1 MSKRETG
8 GFLKCSFCGKSQREV
23 KKLIAGPTVYICD
36 ECIRLCNDI
45 IAEDKNGQRTQEL
58 LDLPTPK
65 EIKAF
70 LDRYVIGQND
80 AKKVLSVAVYNH
92 YKRINAPT
100 DNGQVELQKS
110 NIMLIGPTG
119 SGKTLLA
126 QSLARF
132 LQVPFAIADATTLT
146 EAGYV
151 GEDVESII
159 QNLLSAADN
168 DIEKAQ
174 TGIVYIDE
182 IDKLA
187 SRGEGPSVTRDV
199 SGEGVQQGLLKL
211 IEGTK
216 CNVSPRGTKKYG
228 QQENTIQVDTS
239 NILFICGGAFAGIET
254 FIGRRIGK
262 KNIGFGAAV
271 QTSADRNETQVL
283 KHVHTQDLS
292 HFGLIPEF
300 IGRLPV
306 ITTLEHI
313 TKENLVT
320 ILSQPKNALVKQY
333 QKLFDLEGVKLN
345 FTEEA
350 LLSIATKA
358 FERKSGARGLRAIIE
373 NAMLDIMYHVPFL
386 ENITECTITDKVI
399 DEGAE
404 PLLTFSEE
412 KKSA

>member
-1 MSKRETG
+1 M
-8 GFLKCSFCGKSQREV
+8 
-23 KKLIAGPTVYICD
+23 
-36 ECIRLCNDI
+36 
-45 IAEDKNGQRTQEL
+45 
-58 LDLPTPK
+58 
-65 EIKAF
+65 
-70 LDRYVIGQND
+70 
-80 AKKVLSVAVYNH
+80 
-92 YKRINAPT
+92 
-100 DNGQVELQKS
+100 
-110 NIMLIGPTG
+110 
-119 SGKTLLA
+119 
-126 QSLARF
+126 
-132 LQVPFAIADATTLT
+132 PFAIADATTLT

-254 FIGRRIGK
+254 FIGRRICK
-262 KNIGFGAAV
+262 KNLGFGAAV